1 MKVGD
6 ICNRK
11 VMVIDRDDS
20 ALNAARMMR
29 ETHVGD
35 LIIVSYDGERRFPIG
50 IVTDRDIA
58 LEIVAQEVDPDSVS
72 VGDLFTSSV
81 LLTATED
88 EDLDTVLDSM
98 RSHGVRRLPV
108 VSQDGSLVGI
118 VTVDD
123 ILDRM
128 TDRLSDIVRLTVIQR
143 QREARLR

>member
-11 VMVIDRDDS
+11 VMVIDREDS

-35 LIIVSYDGERRFPIG
+35 LIIVTFDGDRRFPVG

-72 VGDLFTSSV
+72 VGDLFTASV

-88 EDLDTVLDSM
+88 EDLDVVLDSM

-108 VSQDGSLVGI
+108 VNQDGSLIGI

-128 TDRLSDIVRLTVIQR
+128 TDQLTDIVRLTVIQR